1 MKYST
6 IMIVKDKGR
15 LLIVLTILLATI
27 LPEFVAGQVSINSP
41 YTRYGPG
48 NLHENGLD
56 PRTTAMGGIH
66 YGLQR
71 NDLINT
77 ANPASYIAFDSVS
90 FIFDAGLFGIATNLR
105 TDELSDQGSY
115 LSLSHLL
122 FGFPVT
128 HWWKSSFGIM
138 PFSYVGYDIYNY
150 DELEGGTKIVYNY
163 KGSGGFNQLYWGNAF
178 RIGNKLSAGFNLKYM
193 FGNISRVRG
202 VGFPDSLEI
211 KNTRVNSNIRPND
224 IYGEIGIQYKEKL
237 PKNHYIVAGAT
248 FAPQVEIHSKATY
261 MASTYFGLINT
272 ASLYYDTIISILD
285 SAGSWT
291 LPTRIGTGVTAGK
304 EGQWLAGVD
313 FLWQNWKNYKYFG
326 ETDSLL
332 NRWTIAAGG
341 EYIPDPRSKSY
352 LQRMSYRLGFHYGK
366 TPINLKGH
374 HIDEIGISFGLGLPI
389 KKSKSTINLSG
400 SFGRKGTIQD
410 GLIQENFF
418 RFTVGVNVFE
428 NWFFKSKYY

>member
-15 LLIVLTILLATI
+15 LPVAIVMVLMTVLPLL
-27 LPEFVAGQVSINSP
+27 VCGQISINSP

-48 NLHENGLD
+48 NLNENGMD

-90 FIFDAGLFGIATNLR
+90 FLFDAGIFGIATNLQ
-105 TDELSDQGSY
+105 TDELKDQGSY
-115 LSLSHLL
+115 ISLSHLL

-128 HWWKSSFGIM
+128 HWWKSSFGIL

-150 DELEGGTKIVYNY
+150 EENESGKIVYNY
-163 KGSGGFNQLYWGNAF
+163 KGSGGYNQLYWGNAF
-178 RIGNKLSAGFNLKYM
+178 RIGKKLSVGFNLKYM
-193 FGNISRVRG
+193 FGNISRIRG

-211 KNTRVNSNIRPND
+211 KNTRVNGNIRPND

-237 PKNHYIVAGAT
+237 PQNHFLVIGAT
-248 FAPQVEIHSKATY
+248 YAPQVEINAKASSFV
-261 MASTYFGLINT
+261 STYFGLINST
-272 ASLYYDTIISILD
+272 ALYYDTIEFIPNQK
-285 SAGSWT
+285 GSWI

-313 FLWQNWKNYKYFG
+313 FLWQNWEKYEYFG
-326 ETDSLL
+326 ESDSLL

-352 LQRMSYRLGFHYGK
+352 LNRMTYRLGFHYGK
-366 TPINLKGH
+366 TPINLKDH
-374 HIDEIGISFGLGLPI
+374 HLDEIGISFGLGFPI
-389 KKSKSTINLSG
+389 KKSKSTVNLSG
-400 SFGRKGTIQD
+400 AFGRKGTTHD
-410 GLIQENFF
+410 GLIEENFF